1 LPEWHYFLPVITL
14 IAERQKDKLLD
25 SFLSF
30 QIVLDNSCHFRQR
43 ACNISALASL
53 KRQMLTAA
61 HFGAAQLQ
69 FPCPAALKLHEKA

>member
-1 LPEWHYFLPVITL
+1 M
-14 IAERQKDKLLD
+14 AERQKDKLLD

-53 KRQMLTAA
+53 KRQMLTRA
-61 HFGAAQLQ
+61 HFGAVQPLLP
-69 FPCPAALKLHEKA
+69 FPAALKLHEKA